1 MTKVDL
7 IKAAKSLGIG
17 LLSAAVTL
25 LPQLASSV
33 DLGIW
38 NPLIIALVGVIVNFI
53 QGRILPPTPTVP
65 ESK

>member
-25 LPQLASSV
+25 LPQWASSV
-33 DLGIW
+33 DLGAW
-38 NPLIIALVGVIVNFI
+38 NPLAIALVGVVVNYI
-53 QGRILPPTPTVP
+53 QGLILPPTPP
-65 ESK
+65 AESK